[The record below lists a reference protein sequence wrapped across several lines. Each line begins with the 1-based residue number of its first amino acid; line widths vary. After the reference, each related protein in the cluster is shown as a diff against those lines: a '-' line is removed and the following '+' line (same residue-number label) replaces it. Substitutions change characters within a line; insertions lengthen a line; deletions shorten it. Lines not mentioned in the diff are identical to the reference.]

1 MFYWLKV
8 PEHQRNVLKFLWW
21 HEDEPNQG
29 IDDLRLRVHPFGS
42 VWLASAANYA
52 IKKTAEEN
60 RTKDIKWL
68 TKLFVKKLCWRLSEG
83 CGVNL
88 IKSVTELLSKEGFH
102 INKRLSNFLLVTE
115 SPYMNVNNLR
125 LWIYWANVQEI
136 HLRQKLLVWSA
147 LLPQINLFLPRLC
160 WTYKPITRRGMPSAD
175 CAVYDPMGIISPVIV
190 IAYLLMHELVRK
202 KMNWY
207 EELRDAQKWLD
218 WKMSMIEANGLQLDR
233 YVRPTR
239 FKNASMQLHN
249 FCDASQLVYGTVTYI
264 WMMNDDE
271 EVLCSFLLS
280 RSRVALVKTL
290 SIPRQ
295 ELMTA
300 VLAIQVDH
308 MLRKELN
315 VLLQETIYWTNSVI
329 VLKCIEN

>member
-1 MFYWLKV
+1 
-8 PEHQRNVLKFLWW
+8 
-21 HEDEPNQG
+21 
-29 IDDLRLRVHPFGS
+29 
-42 VWLASAANYA
+42 
-52 IKKTAEEN
+52 
-60 RTKDIKWL
+60 
-68 TKLFVKKLCWRLSEG
+68 
-83 CGVNL
+83 
-88 IKSVTELLSKEGFH
+88 
-102 INKRLSNFLLVTE
+102 
-115 SPYMNVNNLR
+115 
-125 LWIYWANVQEI
+125 
-136 HLRQKLLVWSA
+136 
-147 LLPQINLFLPRLC
+147 
-160 WTYKPITRRGMPSAD
+160 MPSAD

-190 IAYLLMHELVRK
+190 IAYLLMQELVRK
-202 KMNWY
+202 KMNWD

-264 WMMNDDE
+264 RMMNDDE

-280 RSRVALVKTL
+280 RSRVALLKTL
-290 SIPRQ
+290 SIPRL
-295 ELMTA
+295 ELMAA